1 MTRRKFAKTVSI
13 GAAMGRVATTALR
26 GQSRVQVKALVFDTF
41 GTVVDWR
48 GSIIAE
54 GLAWSGAI
62 GDAKDSTIDW
72 ARFAD
77 RWRDGYAPAMERV
90 RTGDLPWTKL
100 DDLHRMILNDL
111 MPEFGMNGLSEA
123 EIDHWNKVWH
133 RLKPWPDAVAGLT
146 RLKKKYIIAPL
157 SNGNVS
163 LLTEWRRMP
172 ACSGI

>member
-1 MTRRKFAKTVSI
+1 MTRRKFAKAVSM
-13 GAAMGRVATTALR
+13 GAASRMMAPALR
-26 GQSRVQVKALVFDTF
+26 AQTRTTVKAIVFDTF

-72 ARFAD
+72 PRFAD

-100 DDLHRMILNDL
+100 DDLHRMILNNL
-111 MPEFGMNGLSEA
+111 MPEFGMNGLSESGDRSM
-123 EIDHWNKVWH
+123 ES
-133 RLKPWPDAVAGLT
+133 RVASSE
-146 RLKKKYIIAPL
+146 A
-157 SNGNVS
+157 
-163 LLTEWRRMP
+163 M
-172 ACSGI
+172 A